1 MKKFKRLTAGLLGV
15 VMALGVCSFTAFA
28 GDGDVVNIET
38 SEQLIDTIKN
48 QDKDQT
54 LVLKENGSYELKE
67 ENIGNKKYRDCRK
80 WQYT

>member
-1 MKKFKRLTAGLLGV
+1 MKRFKKLTAGLMGV

-28 GDGDVVNIET
+28 GDGDVVNIKT

-54 LVLKENGSYELKE
+54 LVLKENGSYKL
-67 ENIGNKKYRDCRK
+67 NDIFPSFF
-80 WQYT
+80 QHHFF